1 MAIMGGL
8 ILVALVV
15 FLLMQPMIQGEAALM
30 TRDFEETTEAES
42 RRRVA
47 LIALRDAEYDYHTG
61 KLIESD
67 YLTLKSQLA
76 GEALS
81 AIRAV
86 EGVDEDQLEREVA
99 MVRAGL
105 RDGTACASCGHLN
118 PEGSRFC
125 AGCGSALAAPESKA
139 GE

>member
-1 MAIMGGL
+1 MAILGGL
-8 ILVALVV
+8 ILVAVVV
-15 FLLMQPMIQGEAALM
+15 FFLMQPMIQGEAALM

-61 KLIESD
+61 KLDHAD
-67 YLTLKSQLA
+67 YGTLKAQLA
-76 GEALS
+76 GEALL

-86 EGVDEDQLEREVA
+86 EGVDDDHLEHEVA
-99 MVRAGL
+99 LVRAGL
-105 RDGTACASCGHLN
+105 RDGTACASCGHRN

-125 AGCGSALAAPESKA
+125 AGCGGSLGAVGSPASE
-139 GE
+139 

>member
-1 MAIMGGL
+1 MAIAGGL
-8 ILVALVV
+8 LLVAVVV
-15 FLLMQPMIQGEAALM
+15 FFLMQPMIQGESALM

-61 KLIESD
+61 KLDQND
-67 YLTLKSQLA
+67 YTVLKSQLA

-86 EGVDEDQLEREVA
+86 EGVDDDQLEREVA

-105 RDGTACASCGHLN
+105 KDGTACGSCGHRN

-125 AGCGSALAAPESKA
+125 AGCGSPLAV
-139 GE
+139 GEAAASE